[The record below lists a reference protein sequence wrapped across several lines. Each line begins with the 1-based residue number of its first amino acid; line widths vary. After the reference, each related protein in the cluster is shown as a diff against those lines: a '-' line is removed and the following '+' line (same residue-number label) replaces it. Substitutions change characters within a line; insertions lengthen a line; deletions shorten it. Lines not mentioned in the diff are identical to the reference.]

1 MFYLMLHSAGKV
13 ISELQWNCSYSYEHW
28 GLSLFCLVIFI
39 FNVSNIFSY
48 VVFQNSKFIN
58 YHFLQIECYYLI
70 FDRSAINTSNVKI
83 KNKETD

>member
-1 MFYLMLHSAGKV
+1 MLHSAGKV

-28 GLSLFCLVIFI
+28 GLFLFCLVIFI
-39 FNVSNIFSY
+39 FNVSDIFFY

-58 YHFLQIECYYLI
+58 DHFLQIGCYDLI
-70 FDRSAINTSNVKI
+70 FDHSAMNTPNVRI